1 VPAAAIFDLDRTL
14 LKGASGPELSRA
26 LREAGVIGDRAIPG
40 EALAYK
46 FFDLFGESRPSIM
59 LARQAARVAKGWN
72 CEQVGVAAMKAAER
86 LAEAVLP
93 YARPLVA
100 EHKHAGRLL
109 VLATTTPDDMIRP
122 LAEMLGFD
130 DVVATRYG
138 RDGDGCY
145 SGTIEG
151 EFVWGRGKLRAV
163 HDWAAAHD
171 VDLAES
177 YAYSD
182 SFYDVPLLGSVGHPV
197 AVNPDARLAA
207 MALVRRWSILHFD
220 VPAGVP
226 KLPVLDVEPQKVLM
240 TLLRP
245 ELLPWVRL
253 DIAGT
258 EMLPRTGPA
267 ILVANHRSYF
277 DPLAL
282 GFAFA
287 KVGRPVRFL
296 GKREV
301 FDAPVVG
308 QVVRAMGGIR
318 VDRSSGSDAPLV
330 EAEAALAAG
339 ELVAIL
345 PQGTIP
351 RGEAFFDP
359 EMQGRWGAA
368 RLAAATKVPV
378 VPLGVWGTEK
388 VWPRSERVPQ
398 LWNVLHP
405 PTVRVRVGP
414 AVDLK
419 YRSANAD
426 TKRIMTAIADLLPPE
441 AREPHDPTPEELAR
455 TYPAGRKPV
464 ESPEP
469 AGHAPG

>member
-1 VPAAAIFDLDRTL
+1 VPGAAIFDLDRTL

-26 LREAGVIGDRAIPG
+26 LRDEGVIGDRAIPG
-40 EALAYK
+40 EALVYK
-46 FFDLFGESRPSIM
+46 FFDVFGESRPSIM
-59 LARQAARVAKGWN
+59 LARQAARAAKGWN
-72 CEQVGVAAMKAAER
+72 CDAVGRAAMQAGER
-86 LAEAVLP
+86 LADAVLP
-93 YARPLVA
+93 YARHLVA
-100 EHKHAGRLL
+100 EHKQAGRLL

-177 YAYSD
+177 FAYSD

-207 MALVRRWSILHFD
+207 MAVLRRWPILHLD

-226 KLPVLDVEPQKVLM
+226 KVPVLDVEPQKLLM

-245 ELLPWVRL
+245 ELLPWVRM

-258 EMLPRTGPA
+258 EMLPRSGPA

-301 FDAPVVG
+301 FDAPIVG
-308 QVVRAMGGIR
+308 QAVRAMGGIR
-318 VDRSSGSDAPLV
+318 VDRSSRSDAPLD

-351 RGEAFFDP
+351 RGPAFFDP

-378 VPLGVWGTEK
+378 VPLALWGTEK
-388 VWPRSERVPQ
+388 VWPRSERVPR

-414 AVDLK
+414 AVELK
-419 YRSANAD
+419 HRSPGAD
-426 TKRIMTAIADLLPPE
+426 TKRIMAAIADLLPPE
-441 AREPHDPTPEELAR
+441 AREPRDPTPEELAL
-455 TYPAGRKPV
+455 TYPPGRQPT
-464 ESPEP
+464 EP
-469 AGHAPG
+469 ADAADGA

>member
-1 VPAAAIFDLDRTL
+1 MVAAAIFDLDRTL

-26 LREAGVIGDRAIPG
+26 LREEGVIGDRSIPG
-40 EALAYK
+40 EGLVYR
-46 FFDLFGESRPSIM
+46 FFDVFGESRPSIM

-72 CEQVGVAAMKAAER
+72 CAAVDKAALRAGER

-93 YARPLVA
+93 YALSLVA
-100 EHKHAGRLL
+100 EHKAAGRLL

-122 LAEMLGFD
+122 LAELLGFD

-138 RDGDGCY
+138 RDADGCY
-145 SGTIEG
+145 DGTIQG
-151 EFVWGRGKLRAV
+151 EFVWGRGKLKAV
-163 HDWAAAHD
+163 HDWAVDHH
-171 VDLAES
+171 VDLSES

-197 AVNPDARLAA
+197 AVNPDARMAA
-207 MALVRRWSILHFD
+207 MALLRRWPILHLD

-258 EMLPRTGPA
+258 EMLPRHGPA
-267 ILVANHRSYF
+267 ILVSNHRSYF

-308 QVVRAMGGIR
+308 QAVRAMGGIR

-330 EAEAALAAG
+330 DAEAALDAG

-345 PQGTIP
+345 PEGTIP

-359 EMQGRWGAA
+359 ELKGRWGAA

-378 VPLGVWGTEK
+378 VPLGLWGTEK
-388 VWPRSERVPQ
+388 VWPRSERVPR

-419 YRSANAD
+419 HRSPAAD
-426 TKRIMTAIADLLPPE
+426 TKRIMAAITDLLPPE
-441 AREPHDPTPEELAR
+441 ARERHDPTPEELAL
-455 TYPAGRKPV
+455 TF
-464 ESPEP
+464 P
-469 AGHAPG
+469 AGHKPDIPAKSDEFDVD